1 MTRLNRLN
9 LVIATFALSLAACST
24 YPAGSR
30 ARTVQLAPSAHVSAT
45 AAIGSVSVTIT
56 AEQAAAIRAYYG
68 RPGSGPGRGR
78 GRGRGRS
85 GALPP
90 GIAKNLE
97 RGKPLP
103 PGIAAQHLPRELLVR
118 LPRPADGLEYLVVAG
133 KLLLVDTATQL
144 VHDVL
149 LETVF
154 G

>member
-1 MTRLNRLN
+1 MSRLNRVN
-9 LVIATFALSLAACST
+9 LLIASCAISLAACST
-24 YPAGSR
+24 YSSGGS
-30 ARTVQLAPSAHVSAT
+30 ARTVQLAPSTRVTAT
-45 AAIGSVSVTIT
+45 AAAGPVSVTIT

-68 RPGSGPGRGR
+68 RPSSGPGRGR
-78 GRGRGRS
+78 GRGRG
-85 GALPP
+85 GGLPP

-118 LPRPADGLEYLVVAG
+118 LPRPANGLEYLVVAG
-133 KLLLVDTATQL
+133 KLLLVEAATQV